1 MTISIEAVEAATDV
15 LNGLAA
21 MEPGQEL
28 ASAVLEA
35 AYPHMQVNA
44 VTILMDRGMPQRD
57 AETALDAYRS
67 TPPGEPYNSDAIRVD
82 SILRAAL

>member
-1 MTISIEAVEAATDV
+1 MNISNDAVEAAADA
-15 LNGLAA
+15 LNRLAA
-21 MEPGQEL
+21 MGPGEEL

-35 AYPHMQVNA
+35 AYPHVQVNA